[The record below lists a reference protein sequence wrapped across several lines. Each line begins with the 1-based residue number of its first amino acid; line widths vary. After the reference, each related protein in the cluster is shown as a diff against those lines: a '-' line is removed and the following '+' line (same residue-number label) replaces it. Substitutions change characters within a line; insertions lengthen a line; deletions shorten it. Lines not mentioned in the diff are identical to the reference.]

1 MRQLVF
7 FFSTIPL
14 WGGGCV
20 LPPIPPPAT
29 NPETLIEQGRYS
41 LALKALTGPDAHT
54 AYLRSKAEAGLGD
67 LEASL
72 HSAEH
77 ALELEPKQATYH
89 VQVAAACGRLA
100 AKASLFRQLGLARR
114 AKKELD
120 ITLEMDPANIDAL
133 YGNMLF
139 YYAAP
144 SFVGG
149 DKAKA
154 EAAAESIT
162 KLHSA
167 RGYLAHAQLAKDR
180 KDIAAEESYY
190 RKSLEA
196 DPKFYEARA
205 TLAASLLE
213 RNSAAAEIEACQA
226 VQEDPHRAAAWVTL
240 VEAAIANQCWDEMF
254 TRVEAAKAAIP
265 ESQEAGYAAGVAL
278 IRIGMHYR
286 WAVQFLEHY
295 DGPNNAEAKAKLAEA
310 HQKELASR

>member
-1 MRQLVF
+1 MRLLA
-7 FFSTIPL
+7 SLLLTLPL
-14 WGGGCV
+14 WGGACA
-20 LPPIPPPAT
+20 LPPIAPAPMD
-29 NPETLIEQGRYS
+29 PEVLIEQGRYS

-77 ALELEPKQATYH
+77 ALELDPKQAAYH

-100 AKASLFRQLGLARR
+100 AKASMFRQLGLARR

-120 ITLEMDPANIDAL
+120 TTLEMDPENIDAL
-133 YGNMLF
+133 YGDMLF

-154 EAAAESIT
+154 EAAAEAIT
-162 KLHSA
+162 KLHPA

-180 KDIAAEESYY
+180 KDEAAEEAYY

-196 DPKFYEARA
+196 DPQFYEARA
-205 TLAASLLE
+205 TLAAFLLD
-213 RNSAAAEIEACQA
+213 RKRGAAEAEACSA
-226 VQEDPHRAAAWVTL
+226 VQQDPYRAAAWITL
-240 VEAAIANQCWDEMF
+240 IEAAIANQCWDEMF
-254 TRVEAAKAAIP
+254 ARLAEAKAAIP
-265 ESQEAGYAAGVAL
+265 ETQEPEYAAGVAL
-278 IRIGMHYR
+278 VRIGMHYR

-295 DGPNNAEAKAKLAEA
+295 EGPNNTEAKAKLAEA
-310 HQKELASR
+310 RQKESAPR